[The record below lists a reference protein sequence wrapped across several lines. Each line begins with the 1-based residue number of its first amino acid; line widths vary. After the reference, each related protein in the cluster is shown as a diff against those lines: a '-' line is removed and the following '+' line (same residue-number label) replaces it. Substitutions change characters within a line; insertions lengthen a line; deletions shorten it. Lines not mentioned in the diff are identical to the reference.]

1 MALRDKSSYQSR
13 GSLEGEEEDDR
24 DEDNKPK
31 TPCKR
36 GAESGSLTSE
46 EFPIDSGE
54 SPFDSSLVKNIGLY
68 SPMQQDSSKGRR
80 RRLSLTTNADSD
92 TTSTHALPEEMF
104 HARSDCI
111 ACLHFLFLSV
121 TSTH

>member
-1 MALRDKSSYQSR
+1 MALRDKSSDQSR
-13 GSLEGEEEDDR
+13 SSSEGEEEAER
-24 DEDNKPK
+24 TV

-36 GAESGSLTSE
+36 GAESGSLTSRE
-46 EFPIDSGE
+46 SPISSGK

-104 HARSDCI
+104 HERSDCI

>member
-13 GSLEGEEEDDR
+13 GSSEGEEEADR
-24 DEDNKPK
+24 DKPK

-36 GAESGSLTSE
+36 GAEFGSLTSE
-46 EFPIDSGE
+46 E